1 MQSSGHVALITGGA
15 TGIGLALARTFLHHG
30 NQVILVG
37 RRESALHAAA
47 ALLPGAVI
55 CVADVSVPEDR
66 ERLVALFPH
75 VTVLVNNAG
84 TQVYKA
90 IEASTPQEIE
100 NEIAVIGM
108 RMYSETC
115 QESQPE
121 VTHDPGENHELEA
134 YIAAVRELV
143 PDAER
148 WFVANDYWHSF
159 SVQQSAERW
168 QNHVSYSKGRAAR

>member
-37 RRESALHAAA
+37 RRESALQAAA
-47 ALLPGAVI
+47 ALLPAAVI

-66 ERLVALFPH
+66 ERLAAQFPH

-84 TQVYKA
+84 TQVYKT

-100 NEIAVIGM
+100 NEIAV
-108 RMYSETC
+108 
-115 QESQPE
+115 
-121 VTHDPGENHELEA
+121 NF
-134 YIAAVRELV
+134 AAPILL
-143 PDAER
+143 
-148 WFVANDYWHSF
+148 
-159 SVQQSAERW
+159 
-168 QNHVSYSKGRAAR
+168 ARRLTTDSTTR